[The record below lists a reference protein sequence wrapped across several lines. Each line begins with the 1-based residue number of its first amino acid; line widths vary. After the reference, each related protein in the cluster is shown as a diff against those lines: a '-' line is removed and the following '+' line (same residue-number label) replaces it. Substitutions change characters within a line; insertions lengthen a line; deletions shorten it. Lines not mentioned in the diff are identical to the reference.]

1 MRGAARFGRY
11 FVAGGV
17 AASFDI
23 GLFML
28 LIHAGQTVQFA
39 GSISFIVATF
49 VNFFLSRHFVFPDR
63 EGEGMR
69 KIFATY
75 AVSLVGL
82 ALNQFILWIGIE
94 RMHMIPLA
102 AKLAATGI
110 VFFWNYLIRNY
121 YVFRK

>member
-1 MRGAARFGRY
+1 VKSAARFGRY
-11 FVAGGV
+11 FIAGGV

-23 GLFML
+23 GLFLL
-28 LIHAGQTVQFA
+28 LIRVGHSVQFS
-39 GSISFIVATF
+39 GTVSFIVATL

-63 EGEGMR
+63 QGDGMQ
-69 KIFATY
+69 KIVATY

-82 ALNQFILWIGIE
+82 ALNQLILWLGIE
-94 RMHMIPLA
+94 HLHLMPLA